1 MSRLRTNFITNRMAN
16 GAPTVSNGL
25 VVSGVT
31 TTTSLNVTGN
41 VSVGG
46 TLTYEDVT
54 NIDSVGMITARTDIT
69 LGSSIIHL
77 GDTDTKIRFP
87 NNNQI
92 NLETNGNSRITVG
105 SGGNVTFS
113 NELRIPDSIA
123 HVGDNDTQIRF
134 PADDT
139 VSFETAGSERLRI
152 TSVGRVGIGTDIP
165 ATLLHLFGSNGT
177 EKLIRL
183 DSIDHKRNNF
193 IGITGSDNLVLGAD
207 EDNEGSG
214 STIRFRIDGSEK
226 VRITSGGRVAIGT
239 DSGGN
244 DDTDD
249 IVVSGSGKRG
259 ITVCSTDGSE
269 CRLTFADGLSGVNAV
284 AGNITY
290 DHSVD
295 RMDFYTNTTRRVS
308 ITNTGRVGIGL
319 TNPQRQLHIVG
330 NDGATGATTG
340 NSDTAFI
347 IDNQGTNGAI
357 MEFLS
362 ENNGNGYILFTD
374 TDASNR
380 GAIRY
385 KHSDDSMKFHTAATE
400 RMSISSTG
408 YVSGNI
414 NVPCWYG
421 SQDTQHNVPTGTYT
435 KIINLG
441 NDVVNPSMNN
451 GGWDESSGRFTVQA
465 GQAGIYMLIGGGGID
480 DIQANDYTQLRFFKN
495 GSGFGPYARHTN
507 GGGAN
512 QISDCRHMIIES
524 LAEGDYVE
532 LYINHNEGSTEP
544 TEPNRCFFGGYRLS
558 V

>member
-139 VSFETAGSERLRI
+139 VSFETAGTEKLRI
-152 TSVGRVGIGTDIP
+152 TSAGRVGIGTDIP
-165 ATLLHLFGSNGT
+165 ATLLHLFGSSGT

-183 DSIDHKRNNF
+183 DSTAHKRNNF

>member
-139 VSFETAGSERLRI
+139 VSFETAGTEKLRI

-165 ATLLHLFGSNGT
+165 ATLLHLFGSSGT

-183 DSIDHKRNNF
+183 DSTAHKRNNF

-480 DIQANDYTQLRFFKN
+480 DIQANDYTQLRFYKN

>member
-1 MSRLRTNFITNRMAN
+1 MAIKISGSTIIDDSRNI
-16 GAPTVSNGL
+16 
-25 VVSGVT
+25 VSGAAAT
-31 TTTSLNVTGN
+31 FTGN
-41 VSVGG
+41 VTIGG

-54 NIDSVGMITARTDIT
+54 NIDSIGIITARQDIHI
-69 LGSSIIHL
+69 GESIVHI

-165 ATLLHLFGSNGT
+165 ATLLHLFGSSGT

-183 DSIDHKRNNF
+183 DSTAHKRNNF

-421 SQDTQHNVPTGTYT
+421 SQDTQHNVPTGTYS

-465 GQAGIYMLIGGGGID
+465 GQAGTYFIYGGVGID
-480 DIQANDYTQLRFFKN
+480 DIQANDYVQSRFYKN
-495 GSGFGPYARHTN
+495 GSGVNPMHMVRNAAGT
-507 GGGAN
+507 N
-512 QISDCRHMIIES
+512 QIVDVQNHMMIN

-532 LYINHNEGSTEP
+532 YYVYHNEGTTESTEASR
-544 TEPNRCFFGGYRLS
+544 TFFGGYRLA

>member
-139 VSFETAGSERLRI
+139 VSFETAGTEKLRI
-152 TSVGRVGIGTDIP
+152 TSAGRVGIGTDIP
-165 ATLLHLFGSNGT
+165 ATLLHLFGSSGT

-183 DSIDHKRNNF
+183 DSTAHKRNNF

-480 DIQANDYTQLRFFKN
+480 DIQANDYTQLRFYKN

-507 GGGAN
+507 AGGAN

>member
-139 VSFETAGSERLRI
+139 VSFETAGTEKLRI

-165 ATLLHLFGSNGT
+165 ATLLHLFGSSGT
-177 EKLIRL
+177 QKYIRL
-183 DSIDHKRNNF
+183 DSTAHKRNNF

>member
-123 HVGDNDTQIRF
+123 HVGDNDTQMRF

-152 TSVGRVGIGTDIP
+152 TSAGRVGIGTDIP
-165 ATLLHLFGSNGT
+165 ATLLHLFGTSGT

-183 DSIDHKRNNF
+183 DSTAHKRNNF

-244 DDTDD
+244 NDTDD

-319 TNPQRQLHIVG
+319 TNPQRQLHVVG
-330 NDGATGATTG
+330 NDGATGATLG
-340 NSDTAFI
+340 NSDTCLI
-347 IDNQGTNGAI
+347 LDNQGINGAI

-362 ENNGNGYILFTD
+362 SNNGAARLMFTD
-374 TDASNR
+374 TDGYNR
-380 GAIRY
+380 GRVEY
-385 KHSDDSMKFHTAATE
+385 LHSDDSMNFHTAATE
-400 RMSISSTG
+400 RMSISSAG

-414 NVPCWYG
+414 NVPVWYG
-421 SQDTQHNVPTGTYT
+421 SQDTQHNVANATFV
-435 KIINLG
+435 KLINLG
-441 NDVVNPSMNN
+441 NDVTNPSMNN
-451 GGWDESSGRFTVQA
+451 GGWDESTGTFTVQA
-465 GQAGIYMLIGGGGID
+465 GQAGTYFIFGGGGID
-480 DIQANDYTQLRFFKN
+480 DIEANEYIHLRFFKN
-495 GSGFGPYARHTN
+495 GNGFGPYARHTN

-512 QISDCRHMIIES
+512 QISDVRHMMITT
-524 LAEGDYVE
+524 LAVGDTIDLRIY
-532 LYINHNEGSTEP
+532 HNEGSTEP

>member
-123 HVGDNDTQIRF
+123 HVGDNDTQMRF

-152 TSVGRVGIGTDIP
+152 TSAGRVGIGTDIP
-165 ATLLHLFGSNGT
+165 ATLLHLFGTSGT

-183 DSIDHKRNNF
+183 DSTAHKRNNF

-244 DDTDD
+244 NDTDD

-319 TNPQRQLHIVG
+319 TNPQRQLHVVG
-330 NDGATGATTG
+330 NDGATGATLG
-340 NSDTAFI
+340 NSDTCLI
-347 IDNQGTNGAI
+347 LDNQGTNGAI

-362 ENNGNGYILFTD
+362 DNNGAARIQFTD
-374 TDASNR
+374 TDGYNR
-380 GAIRY
+380 GRVEY
-385 KHSDDSMKFHTAATE
+385 LHSDDSMNFHTNATE
-400 RMSISSTG
+400 RMSISSAG

-414 NVPCWYG
+414 NVPCWFG
-421 SQDTQHNVPTGTYT
+421 SQDTQHNVANGAFVRL
-435 KIINLG
+435 INLG
-441 NDVVNPSMNN
+441 NDVTNPSMNN
-451 GGWDESSGRFTVQA
+451 GGWDESTGTFTVQA
-465 GQAGIYMLIGGGGID
+465 GQAGTYFIFGGGGID
-480 DIQANDYTQLRFFKN
+480 DIQANDYIHLRFFKN
-495 GSGFGPYARHTN
+495 GNGFGPYARHTN

-512 QISDCRHMIIES
+512 QISDARHMMITT
-524 LAEGDYVE
+524 LAVGDTIDLRIY
-532 LYINHNEGSTEP
+532 HQEGSTEP